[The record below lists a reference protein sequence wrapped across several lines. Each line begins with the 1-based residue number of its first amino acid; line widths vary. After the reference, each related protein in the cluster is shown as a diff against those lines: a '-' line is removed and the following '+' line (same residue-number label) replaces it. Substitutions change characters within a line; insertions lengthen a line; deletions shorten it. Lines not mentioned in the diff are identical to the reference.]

1 MKRLLVILIMLVVPL
16 PFSRCEVISFNDLKS
31 AAADNSPLPAVDV
44 FQNPAALE
52 AKVIERVLAIFPSV
66 AKVYPDHSATNS
78 LTNTNTR
85 GLRFF
90 IGQSQAR
97 DVIQYDKI
105 VANIAYTQ
113 TNPPK
118 EYLKEERQGLV
129 DFYIFAN
136 QVDVTIDVKPSFPL
150 WRQSAAQLAE
160 AYNIQQN
167 EKRQMAARSGTT
179 QSFQSK
185 KAYPGQS
192 WSDYMTV
199 MQSYQYAIA
208 EDRNYLGAT
217 GELVAYL
224 NKCVTQGYP
233 REFYNGLV
241 YEIFQGEVP
250 TEIEARARLVRGNNE
265 ILMRI
270 NTKAPRNQGLPD
282 RLLGIQDVDRL
293 MNTLVRI
300 ILEEIGES
308 SPASTQTPVTT
319 VNQPVNTNV
328 PVTTIDQPV
337 NTNIPITTGQPVNDD
352 NLVYET
358 INNIP
363 VLQATMSGFN
373 LYDGGIYG
381 VPYGRRNYSTRFS
394 LSSIKSIWWE
404 LDLRHQALDVRR
416 AVMAEVIIIDP
427 NDQAVSRWAWDIVI
441 EPGLESS
448 QNIHKIDLSDFG
460 FPGKYRI
467 ELYIF
472 FLKYATREFIITE

>member
-1 MKRLLVILIMLVVPL
+1 MKRYLVILIMMIVH
-16 PFSRCEVISFNDLKS
+16 FQSGSSGEISFYDLKS
-31 AAADNSPLPAVDV
+31 GFANNNPLPAVDV

-52 AKVIERVLAIFPSV
+52 AKVMERVLATFPFVANIF
-66 AKVYPDHSATNS
+66 PDHSATNS
-78 LTNTNTR
+78 LTNQNTR

-105 VANIAYTQ
+105 VASIAYTQ
-113 TNPPK
+113 TNPRK

-136 QVDVTIDVKPSFPL
+136 QVDVTIDVKPSFPM
-150 WRQSAAQLAE
+150 WQQSATQIAA

-167 EKRQMAARSGTT
+167 EKRQMAARTGTT

-192 WSDYMTV
+192 WGDYMTV
-199 MQSYQYAIA
+199 IQEYHYAIA
-208 EDRNYLGAT
+208 ENRNYLGVT
-217 GELVAYL
+217 GELYAYL
-224 NKCVTQGYP
+224 NKCTTQGYP

-265 ILMRI
+265 IFMRI
-270 NTKAPRNQGLPD
+270 NTKAIRNQGLPD
-282 RLLGIQDVDRL
+282 RILGVHHVDNL

-300 ILEEIGES
+300 ILEEIGET
-308 SPASTQTPVTT
+308 PPVRTETPVTPI
-319 VNQPVNTNV
+319 NQPVNQQTQG
-328 PVTTIDQPV
+328 TTSQPV
-337 NTNIPITTGQPVNDD
+337 DLQTQGTTEPPVNNG

-358 INNIP
+358 IKNIP
-363 VLQATMSGFN
+363 ILQATMSGFN
-373 LYDGGIYG
+373 LFDNGIYG
-381 VPYGRRNYSTRFS
+381 VPYGHRKYSTRFS
-394 LSSIKSIWWE
+394 LSSVKSLCWE
-404 LDLRHQALDVRR
+404 LDLRHPALDVRR
-416 AVMAEVIIIDP
+416 AVLSEVIIFDP
-427 NDQAVSRWAWDIVI
+427 NDDAAARYAFDIVI

-448 QNIHKIDLSDFG
+448 QNILKMDLRYFK

-472 FLKYATREFIITE
+472 GVKYAFREFIITK